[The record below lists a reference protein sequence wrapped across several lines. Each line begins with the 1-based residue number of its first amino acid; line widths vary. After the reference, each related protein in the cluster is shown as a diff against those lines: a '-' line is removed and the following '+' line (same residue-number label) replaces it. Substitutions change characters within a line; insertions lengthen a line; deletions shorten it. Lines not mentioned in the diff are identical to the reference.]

1 MKKFTALLLVV
12 ILSLCLAACSGS
24 NDSQQ
29 NTKSINVTS
38 RAVGT
43 WVGTSFYGDFMLV
56 LNKNKTGTLT
66 QDGSTESVTW
76 FVDEATRLV
85 IITMIEADYDYK
97 QAFTYLE
104 STDALYHH
112 EIYCT
117 RAE

>member
-1 MKKFTALLLVV
+1 MRKFAALLLAV
-12 ILSLCLAACSGS
+12 IVLNCLIGCGENS
-24 NDSQQ
+24 DSRQ
-29 NTKSINVTS
+29 NANNINVTS

-56 LNKNKTGTLT
+56 LNKDKTGELT
-66 QDGSTESVTW
+66 QDGSTEPVTW

-85 IITMIEADYDYK
+85 VITMIEADYDYK